1 MALSRPTV
9 VIGGGIVG
17 ICCALYLQKDGH
29 AVTLIEPAKPG
40 DSTAKWSCGQIAVS
54 EIIPQSKPDIIKKVP
69 GWLLDQKGPLALR
82 PAALPGLLPWML
94 RFVTHARRSR
104 INTIAHELASLTQ
117 RAFQDYAPLLEN
129 CRRDDL
135 IGQHPTLELFDS
147 AAGLA
152 HEQTYVELR
161 RSLGFASEVLNAEQI
176 ADKEPALAG
185 RFSHGL
191 LLEDWRTVC
200 DTETFIVELANSF
213 VEQGGTLVQGSVSRI
228 DTQGSR
234 AVGVALENGDR
245 HPAEQLVVAAGNGS
259 KAFFD
264 TLGVKVPLIKV
275 GGYQVV
281 LPTPDVELTHASF
294 YADGGF
300 GIIPMERGL
309 QIGGTIEFASENAE
323 PNFKRA
329 EMILEKAQ
337 GILPGLNTDGMAFGA
352 GWRPFLPD
360 TKPVID
366 RSPALENVAM
376 AFGHGQLGLTVGA
389 TTGKLVADL
398 LAGKATD
405 VDLTPFRA
413 SRF

>member
-1 MALSRPTV
+1 MSLSRPTV

-94 RFVTHARRSR
+94 RFVTHARPSR
-104 INTIAHELASLTQ
+104 INTIAHELASLTS

-135 IGQHPTLELFDS
+135 IGQHPTLELFDT

-176 ADKEPALAG
+176 AEKEPALAG

-213 VEQGGTLVQGSVSRI
+213 VEQGGTLVKGSVSMI
-228 DTQGSR
+228 NTQGSR
-234 AVGVALENGDR
+234 AVGVILENGDQ
-245 HPAEQLVVAAGNGS
+245 HPAEQVVVAAGNGS

-309 QIGGTIEFASENAE
+309 QIGGTIEFASEHAE

-329 EMILEKAQ
+329 EMILEKAK
-337 GILPGLNTDGMAFGA
+337 GILPGLNTDGMEFGA

-405 VDLTPFRA
+405 VDLTPFKA

>member
-1 MALSRPTV
+1 MTLSRPTV

-17 ICCALYLQKDGH
+17 ICCALYLQKEGH
-29 AVTLIEPAKPG
+29 AVTLIEPAAPG

-54 EIIPQSKPDIIKKVP
+54 EIIPQSKPDIIRKVP

-94 RFVTHARRSR
+94 RFVSHARRYR
-104 INTIAHELASLTQ
+104 INTIAHELASLTS
-117 RAFQDYAPLLEN
+117 RAFEDYAPLLEN

-135 IGQHPTLELFDS
+135 IGQHPTLELFDT

-176 ADKEPALAG
+176 AEKEPALAG

-213 VEQGGTLVQGSVSRI
+213 VEQGGALVQGSVLRI
-228 DTQGSR
+228 NTQGSR
-234 AVGVALENGDR
+234 AVGVILENGDQ

-309 QIGGTIEFASENAE
+309 QIGGTIEFASEHAE

-329 EMILEKAQ
+329 EMILENAKK
-337 GILPGLNTDGMAFGA
+337 ILPGLNTEGMEFGA

-405 VDLTPFRA
+405 VDLTPFKA

>member
-1 MALSRPTV
+1 MTLSRPTV

-94 RFVTHARRSR
+94 RFVTHARPSR
-104 INTIAHELASLTQ
+104 INTIAHELASLTS

-176 ADKEPALAG
+176 AEKEPALAG

-200 DTETFIVELANSF
+200 DTETFIAELSNSF
-213 VEQGGTLVQGSVSRI
+213 VEQGGTLVKGSVSRI

-259 KAFFD
+259 KTFFD
-264 TLGVKVPLIKV
+264 TLGIKVPLIKV

-329 EMILEKAQ
+329 EMILEKAK
-337 GILPGLNTDGMAFGA
+337 GILPGLKTDGMAFGA

-405 VDLTPFRA
+405 VDLTPFRV

>member
-1 MALSRPTV
+1 MALSHPTV

-104 INTIAHELASLTQ
+104 INTIAHELASLTS

-176 ADKEPALAG
+176 AEKEPALAG

-200 DTETFIVELANSF
+200 DTETFIAELANSF
-213 VEQGGTLVQGSVSRI
+213 VEQGGTLVQGSVSLI

-234 AVGVALENGDR
+234 AVGVILENGDR

-405 VDLTPFRA
+405 VDLTPFKA

>member
-1 MALSRPTV
+1 MTLSRPTV

-94 RFVTHARRSR
+94 RFVTHARPSR
-104 INTIAHELASLTQ
+104 INTIAHELASLTS

-135 IGQHPTLELFDS
+135 IGQHPTLELFDT

-228 DTQGSR
+228 NTQGSR
-234 AVGVALENGDR
+234 AVGVILENGDQ

-309 QIGGTIEFASENAE
+309 QIGGTIEFASEHAE

-329 EMILEKAQ
+329 EMILEKAK

-405 VDLTPFRA
+405 VDLTPFKA

>member
-1 MALSRPTV
+1 MTLSRPTV

-17 ICCALYLQKDGH
+17 ICCALYLQKEGH
-29 AVTLIEPAKPG
+29 AVTLIEPAAPG

-94 RFVTHARRSR
+94 RFVSHARRYR
-104 INTIAHELASLTQ
+104 INTIAHELASLTS
-117 RAFQDYAPLLEN
+117 RAFEDYAPLLEN

-135 IGQHPTLELFDS
+135 IGQHPTLELFDT

-176 ADKEPALAG
+176 AEKEPALAG

-213 VEQGGTLVQGSVSRI
+213 VEQGGALVQGSVLRI
-228 DTQGSR
+228 NTQGSR
-234 AVGVALENGDR
+234 AVGVILENGDQ

-309 QIGGTIEFASENAE
+309 QIGGTIEFASEHAE

-329 EMILEKAQ
+329 EMILENAKK
-337 GILPGLNTDGMAFGA
+337 ILPGLNTEGMEFGA

-405 VDLTPFRA
+405 VDLTPFKA

>member
-1 MALSRPTV
+1 MTLSRSTV

-29 AVTLIEPAKPG
+29 TVTLIEPEKPG

-69 GWLLDQKGPLALR
+69 GWLIDQKGPLALR

-94 RFVTHARRSR
+94 RFVSHARSSR

-135 IGQHPTLELFDS
+135 IGQHPTLELFDTAS
-147 AAGLA
+147 GLA

-176 ADKEPALAG
+176 AEKEPALAG

-200 DTETFIVELANSF
+200 DTETFIAELANSF
-213 VEQGGTLVQGSVSRI
+213 VGQGGELVQGSVSRI

-234 AVGVALENGDR
+234 AVGVTLESGER
-245 HPAEQLVVAAGNGS
+245 HPAEQVVVAAGNGS

-264 TLGVKVPLIKV
+264 SLGVKVPLIKV

-281 LPTPDVELTHASF
+281 LPTPDVEVTHASF

-309 QIGGTIEFASENAE
+309 QIGGTIEFASEHAE

-337 GILPGLNTDGMAFGA
+337 SILPGLNTDGMEFGA

-398 LAGKATD
+398 LAGKSTD
-405 VDLTPFRA
+405 VDLTPFKA

>member
-17 ICCALYLQKDGH
+17 ICCALYLQKNGH

-104 INTIAHELASLTQ
+104 INTIAHELASLTS

-147 AAGLA
+147 ATGLA

-176 ADKEPALAG
+176 AEKEPALAG

-200 DTETFIVELANSF
+200 DTETFIAELAKSF
-213 VEQGGTLVQGSVSRI
+213 LEQGGPLVKGSVSRI

-234 AVGVALENGDR
+234 AVGVALENGDW

-264 TLGVKVPLIKV
+264 TLGIKVPLIKV

-329 EMILEKAQ
+329 EIILEKAK

>member
-104 INTIAHELASLTQ
+104 INTIAHELASLTS

-405 VDLTPFRA
+405 VDLTPFKA

>member
-1 MALSRPTV
+1 
-9 VIGGGIVG
+9 
-17 ICCALYLQKDGH
+17 
-29 AVTLIEPAKPG
+29 
-40 DSTAKWSCGQIAVS
+40 
-54 EIIPQSKPDIIKKVP
+54 
-69 GWLLDQKGPLALR
+69 
-82 PAALPGLLPWML
+82 
-94 RFVTHARRSR
+94 
-104 INTIAHELASLTQ
+104 
-117 RAFQDYAPLLEN
+117 
-129 CRRDDL
+129 
-135 IGQHPTLELFDS
+135 
-147 AAGLA
+147 
-152 HEQTYVELR
+152 
-161 RSLGFASEVLNAEQI
+161 
-176 ADKEPALAG
+176 
-185 RFSHGL
+185 
-191 LLEDWRTVC
+191 VC

-213 VEQGGTLVQGSVSRI
+213 VEQGGILVQGSVSRI

-234 AVGVALENGDR
+234 AVGVILENGDR

-329 EMILEKAQ
+329 EMILEKAK